1 MVSIGSL
8 LMILLGI
15 MLTILLFWRYRKTK
29 AKPYRN
35 MFIGMALVTGLM
47 IVLVV
52 TLAAAR

>member
-1 MVSIGSL
+1 MISIGSL

-29 AKPYRN
+29 AKSYRN
-35 MFIGMALVTGLM
+35 MFIGMALVTALM

-52 TLAAAR
+52 ALAAAR

>member
-29 AKPYRN
+29 AKSYRN
-35 MFIGMALVTGLM
+35 MFIGMALVTALM

-52 TLAAAR
+52 ALAAAR